1 MGNQSVGGI
10 WVKRAKNGKEYFSI
24 SIGDQRYV
32 AFPNDKKEGKQPDY
46 RILESDY
53 TKQDYPKPQEPPQP
67 SPLDSDI
74 PF

>member
-32 AFPNDKKEGKQPDY
+32 AFPNNKKEGKQPDY
-46 RILESDY
+46 RILESEP
-53 TKQDYPKPQEPPQP
+53 YPKPQEPPQP